1 MIKSQILNKSNKLH
15 IKSKVCSKMKFN
27 KKYKYIRTNLNNS
40 KNQSENEH
48 C

>member
-1 MIKSQILNKSNKLH
+1 MSNKLH
-15 IKSKVCSKMKFN
+15 IKSKICSKMKFN
-27 KKYKYIRTNLNNS
+27 KKYKYIKTNLNNS